1 VALTLPSLS
10 AEFNVSEKQ
19 VRYTTCSLF
28 VGLCIGASFWGV
40 GSDVMGRRL
49 AFNMTL
55 FLAGVFGIAAG
66 GGPNWVGT
74 CGLFAALG
82 TGVGGIS
89 VFHTKK
95 GPSLTILLTI
105 HRVFR

>member
-1 VALTLPSLS
+1 
-10 AEFNVSEKQ
+10 
-19 VRYTTCSLF
+19 
-28 VGLCIGASFWGV
+28 
-40 GSDVMGRRL
+40 MGRRL

-55 FLAGVFGIAAG
+55 FIAGVFGIAAG

-89 VFHTKK
+89 VFHTKED
-95 GPSLTILLTI
+95 PSLTILLTV
-105 HRVFR
+105 HRVSR